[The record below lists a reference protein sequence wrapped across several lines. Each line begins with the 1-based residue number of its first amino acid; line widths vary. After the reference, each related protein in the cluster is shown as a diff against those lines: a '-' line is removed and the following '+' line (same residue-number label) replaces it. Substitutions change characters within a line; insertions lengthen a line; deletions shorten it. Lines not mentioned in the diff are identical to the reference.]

1 MYAVFFFFPSSLA
14 LILSPFSPYPLLLLF
29 NTAKHSFPTLCSSQ
43 SLPITHP
50 LSLRSTIPDFPFR
63 KKNQASQGYKLN
75 TSQQDPIRLGTK
87 PSFQGWERQPSRRKI
102 ISRPDKRVKDTP
114 IPTASNLT
122 KQQANNYNIYSG
134 PSLALYM
141 LSDCFLVSV
150 SPYQPSL
157 IDTVSHVLLV
167 FSTLLA
173 PKILPHPSF

>member
-1 MYAVFFFFPSSLA
+1 MLFSSFFLPPLLSSSLLPLPTHFFSY
-14 LILSPFSPYPLLLLF
+14 LIQP
-29 NTAKHSFPTLCSSQ
+29 NTASQ
-43 SLPITHP
+43 PSAPPSLSLSHIPSLPDP
-50 LSLRSTIPDFPFR
+50 LFLTFPLE